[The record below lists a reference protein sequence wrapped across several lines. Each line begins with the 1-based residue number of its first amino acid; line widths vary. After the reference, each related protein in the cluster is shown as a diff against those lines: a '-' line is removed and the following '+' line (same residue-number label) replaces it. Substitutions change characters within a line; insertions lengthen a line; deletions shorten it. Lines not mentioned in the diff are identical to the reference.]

1 MGEALVRSVLE
12 DIDINTT
19 FSDLYGH
26 MTETGVT
33 ENHVFLLIKSV
44 TRNYL
49 KIRMHHMAKEA
60 NQSRMKNDRVR
71 KIMNKLVLF
80 KNQ

>member
-1 MGEALVRSVLE
+1 MGEFVVRSVLE
-12 DIDINTT
+12 DININTT
-19 FSDLYGH
+19 FRDLDGH

-49 KIRMHHMAKEA
+49 KIKMHHMAKEA
-60 NQSRMKNDRVR
+60 NQSRMKNEQASS
-71 KIMNKLVLF
+71 F
-80 KNQ
+80 